1 MFKSVESY
9 TITCNTTGKTITG
22 SGVVSVL
29 ESSHSTTGN
38 GSQVFG
44 YLNVDGTVMTN
55 ISRGT
60 ILLFK
65 SKLIIYTTNHSQ
77 ATVKATVGLFN

>member
-9 TITCNTTGKTITG
+9 TITCNATGKTITG

-29 ESSHSTTGN
+29 ESSYSITN